1 VEDRYK
7 ERLIVATEAL
17 LRSGREASSLT
28 VREIA
33 KAADV
38 SPGLINYH
46 CGSKDALIAMAASRL
61 FDAFTPRWAEFLDA
75 PSVDAVS
82 SRTATD
88 GATLEEPAWAEKLS
102 RLKDLLKDIAK
113 ATTDV
118 PSSSDFMIRRE
129 LSEGDLSTS
138 RFLADVLRSMAP
150 TGTSERDLRWAA
162 FCVVAPLQLAFLRR
176 DWFSQWTGTDVG
188 CRTDSDGFCDFVVD
202 RILGSFAA
210 EAGENGI

>member
-1 VEDRYK
+1 MEDRCK
-7 ERLIVATEAL
+7 ERLIVATEEL
-17 LRSGREASSLT
+17 LRSGREASTLT

-33 KAADV
+33 KAAEV

-46 CGSKDALIAMAASRL
+46 CGSKDALIATAASRL
-61 FDAFTPRWAEFLDA
+61 FDAFSPRWAELLDA
-75 PSVDAVS
+75 PRVAAGPSRSETDSAAV
-82 SRTATD
+82 
-88 GATLEEPAWAEKLS
+88 EEPSPAERLS

-113 ATTDV
+113 ASTEVT
-118 PSSSDFMIRRE
+118 SSADFMIRRE

-150 TGTSERDLRWAA
+150 AGTNERDLRWAA

-188 CRTDSDGFCDFVVD
+188 CQTDRDDFCDFVVD